1 MNWDKFLEIVGDLPL
16 IDTENLLAGVS
27 KPSVIRVQISRW
39 KKAGKIIQLKRGIY
53 VLAKSYRKVEVY
65 EQYIAA
71 ILKKPSYISLEKSL
85 EYYNLIPE
93 AVKVYTSITTKRPCK
108 FISELGIFD
117 YKHIKSS
124 LFWGYTAHT
133 VNKQTAFIAVPEK
146 ALLDLCYL
154 KNVRIDF
161 NYLQELRLQNT
172 EEININKLFEYAQ
185 RFKKP
190 KIMHIA
196 EIIGKYIV
204 SVKRGE
210 KVL

>member
-1 MNWDKFLEIVGDLPL
+1 MNWDKFLGIVGDLPL

-27 KPSVIRVQISRW
+27 KPSIIRVQISRW
-39 KKAGKIIQLKRGIY
+39 KKAGKIIRLKRGIY

-65 EQYIAA
+65 EPYIAA

-93 AVKVYTSITTKRPCK
+93 AVKVYTSITTKKPCR

-117 YKHIKSS
+117 YKHIKRSF
-124 LFWGYTAHT
+124 FWGYTANT

-190 KIMHIA
+190 KIMRAA

-204 SVKRGE
+204 SAKRGE